1 MHLNDKLEIEQNVKK
16 SGSSFYWGMK
26 MLPENK
32 RRAMFAIYSFCRE
45 VDDIADDLNNSKAL
59 KEKKLNQ
66 WKRDIN
72 KIFKKSSLNTNLTRE
87 LKHCIENFKLEK
99 KDFIS
104 IIDGMLMDVKENMQF
119 PSSKKFRIYC
129 ERVA

>member
-1 MHLNDKLEIEQNVKK
+1 MHLNDELEIEQNVKK

-59 KEKKLNQ
+59 KQKKLNQ
-66 WKRDIN
+66 WRRDIN

-99 KDFIS
+99 KILF
-104 IIDGMLMDVKENMQF
+104 L
-119 PSSKKFRIYC
+119 
-129 ERVA
+129 

>member
-1 MHLNDKLEIEQNVKK
+1 
-16 SGSSFYWGMK
+16 MK
-26 MLPENK
+26 MLPESK

-104 IIDGMLMDVKENMQF
+104 IIDGMLMDVKENIQF

-129 ERVA
+129 ERVAVAVGYLSIKIFWS